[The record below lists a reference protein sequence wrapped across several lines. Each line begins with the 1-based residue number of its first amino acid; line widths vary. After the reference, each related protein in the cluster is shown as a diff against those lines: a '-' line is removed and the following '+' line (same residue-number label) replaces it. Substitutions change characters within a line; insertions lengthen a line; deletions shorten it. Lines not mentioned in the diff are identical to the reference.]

1 MTKYRYFYV
10 IQQSVSPTIWKDFYK
25 LAEGIGKADA
35 VSQLMAFESRD
46 KETKYRIIRRRFLNN
61 EKENYNIFRED
72 RPF

>member
-46 KETKYRIIRRRFLNN
+46 RKKYRIIKRRFINN